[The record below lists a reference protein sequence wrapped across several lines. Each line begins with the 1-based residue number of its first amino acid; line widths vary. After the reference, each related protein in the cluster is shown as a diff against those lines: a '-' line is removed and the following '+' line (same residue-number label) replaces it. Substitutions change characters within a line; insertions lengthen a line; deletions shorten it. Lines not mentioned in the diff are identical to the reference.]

1 MPKRSPHDLLQQAP
15 KKAGGTPHINRVLR
29 KITSRAMQRRGFRDN
44 QLIAIWPT
52 IVGAHLAR
60 FSQPV
65 RLSRR
70 WIGDKT
76 PNRKSSRKETSQ
88 KTIQSDNATRAT
100 SATSAASTTGASGTT
115 TASGA
120 TLIVKVEGAMALELQ
135 HLAPQIIER
144 LNNYYGYA
152 AIGKLHII
160 QSPVTTPA
168 SAPARKPLKKA
179 DIARLADNMGD
190 ITAPRLREALARLSL
205 RLKQGR

>member
-1 MPKRSPHDLLQQAP
+1 MPKQPPPKQSSHDILQQAP

-65 RLSRR
+65 RLSRQ
-70 WIGDKT
+70 WIGDKP
-76 PNRKSSRKETSQ
+76 PNAKPARKAQEQ
-88 KTIQSDNATRAT
+88 KTTQSDDASNVT
-100 SATSAASTTGASGTT
+100 SASGAT
-115 TASGA
+115 GA

-135 HLAPQIIER
+135 HLSPQIIER

-160 QSPVTTPA
+160 QSPVTLSA
-168 SAPARKPLKKA
+168 STPARKALKRA
-179 DIARLADNMGD
+179 DITRLADSMGD
-190 ITAPRLREALARLSL
+190 IAAPRLREALARLSL
-205 RLKQGR
+205 RLKQGK

>member
-1 MPKRSPHDLLQQAP
+1 MPKQPPPKQSSHDILQQAP

-65 RLSRR
+65 RLSRQ
-70 WIGDKT
+70 WIGDKP
-76 PNRKSSRKETSQ
+76 PNAKPARKTQGQ
-88 KTIQSDNATRAT
+88 KTTQSDDVANTSGAT
-100 SATSAASTTGASGTT
+100 SATSASGAT
-115 TASGA
+115 GA

-135 HLAPQIIER
+135 HLSPQIIER

-160 QSPVTTPA
+160 QSPVTLSA
-168 SAPARKPLKKA
+168 STPARKALKRA
-179 DIARLADNMGD
+179 DIARLADSMGD
-190 ITAPRLREALARLSL
+190 IAAPRLREALARLSL
-205 RLKQGR
+205 RLKQGQ

>member
-76 PNRKSSRKETSQ
+76 PNRKSSRKVASE
-88 KTIQSDNATRAT
+88 KTILSDNAT
-100 SATSAASTTGASGTT
+100 SATSATS
-115 TASGA
+115 ASGA

>member
-1 MPKRSPHDLLQQAP
+1 MPKQTPPKQSPHDILQQAP

-65 RLSRR
+65 RLSRQ
-70 WIGDKT
+70 WSGDK
-76 PNRKSSRKETSQ
+76 PPSPKPPRKIQEP
-88 KTIQSDNATRAT
+88 KTTQSEGVANAT
-100 SATSAASTTGASGTT
+100 SASGAT
-115 TASGA
+115 GA

-144 LNNYYGYA
+144 LNNYYGYV

-168 SAPARKPLKKA
+168 SAPARKALKKA
-179 DIARLADNMGD
+179 DIARLADSMGD
-190 ITAPRLREALARLSL
+190 IAAPRLREALARLSL
-205 RLKQGR
+205 RLKQGQ